1 MDLDRKSYV
10 NLIWSYDYNLRMKIN
25 YFMNVRN
32 TQVGKYYQFG
42 KHHHTISNY
51 EIDLSNEAVKCTKNE
66 IEIKGKPV
74 GWSNRQYIWLQL
86 GWAHPELTGEW
97 ENSPIFCF
105 PDDDHYDKVSLKE
118 ITYEKAISLLPKG
131 KPILSTW

>member
-25 YFMNVRN
+25 YLMNVRN

-51 EIDLSNEAVKCTKNE
+51 EIDLSNEAV
-66 IEIKGKPV
+66 
-74 GWSNRQYIWLQL
+74 
-86 GWAHPELTGEW
+86 
-97 ENSPIFCF
+97 NS
-105 PDDDHYDKVSLKE
+105 
-118 ITYEKAISLLPKG
+118 
-131 KPILSTW
+131 